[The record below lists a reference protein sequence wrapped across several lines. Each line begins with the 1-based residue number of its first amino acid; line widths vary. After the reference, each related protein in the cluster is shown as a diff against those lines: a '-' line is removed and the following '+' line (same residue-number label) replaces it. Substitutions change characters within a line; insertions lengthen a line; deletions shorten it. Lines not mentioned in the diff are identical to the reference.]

1 MTTIKTAVSLPE
13 SLFEQA
19 ETLAA
24 ELTISR
30 SRLFTLAIEAFVQR
44 YENER
49 LLASLNE
56 AYGDGLDDTEIDMLN
71 QMRLHQQ
78 QLTELNENN

>member
-19 ETLAA
+19 ETLAD
-24 ELTISR
+24 ELRISR
-30 SRLFTLAIEAFVQR
+30 SRLFTLAVEAFVQR

-56 AYGDGLDDTEIDMLN
+56 AYGDGLDETEIDVLN
-71 QMRLHQQ
+71 QMRLHQ
-78 QLTELNENN
+78 LHLIERDENG